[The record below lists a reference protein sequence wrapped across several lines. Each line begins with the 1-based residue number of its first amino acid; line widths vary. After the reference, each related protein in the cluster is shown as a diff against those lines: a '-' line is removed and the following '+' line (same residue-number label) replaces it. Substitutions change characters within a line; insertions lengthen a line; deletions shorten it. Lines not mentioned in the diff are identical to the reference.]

1 MTETLFL
8 TPASSGCLSLFM
20 LAILASAYLI
30 FRLFRTQLRALNSQL
45 LYVTGFSLSTAL
57 FAGLAFVEVSFLASP
72 RFIAVALQPVAVALL
87 VALWIQF
94 VTMADDD
101 RSPPLQRER
110 SIVAVASLAYLG
122 LEGALAL
129 QALWRTASA
138 GVLRP
143 GWLELIPLVG
153 LLWVLLRLMHHMRQG
168 QVYAPAQRL
177 QVLVLALLALVVGLR
192 LAFAWDLLALPV
204 YHVLVTYALMLSLL
218 FAVIASLT
226 LFREP
231 TSLTVTLSASL
242 LVIIMLILALF
253 AWFISPNYVE
263 QYGQDQEDVHIRF
276 LLHNQLWSL
285 TIATVLVNLGLIVA
299 LPLLFAMIII
309 RSLRALLAGMQQW
322 NLGQM
327 NTEITVHLN
336 NEIGSLASEI
346 NRLDHERNYLIK
358 QMEERINVGTIA
370 LVHASEKYRDLF
382 EFESDANFVVRS
394 SDGKI
399 LEANGAAAVLYGF
412 SQDELKQMRNVD
424 LSAEPEATHER
435 STDVQ
440 PSKEIVRIPLRWHRR
455 RDGTVFPVELTA
467 RFIEWDGEN
476 VHIVSIR
483 DITERQKIQA
493 ELERLATTDALT
505 GVYDRRY
512 FFEHGSRLF
521 LRAKAGDPG
530 GAIFMLDL
538 DHFKL
543 VNDTYGHSVGD
554 LVICEFARRIR
565 ANLRPG
571 DILARYGGE
580 EFIVLMMIPDQKN
593 IPQLAERLLQT
604 VSSSPF
610 EFEDAVIS
618 VTTSLG
624 IAPFHPALVSFD
636 QQVDLADDALYQAKE
651 AGRNCWRMAAF
662 PDA

>member
-1 MTETLFL
+1 MTETLLL
-8 TPASSGCLSLFM
+8 TPASPGYLSLFT
-20 LAILASAYLI
+20 LAILALAYLI
-30 FRLFRTQLRALNSQL
+30 LRLFRTQPRVLTRQL
-45 LYVTGFSLSTAL
+45 LYVTGFCLSTSL
-57 FAGLAFVEVSFLASP
+57 FAGLSFVEVSLLAP
-72 RFIAVALQPVAVALL
+72 QRFAAIVLQPVVVAFF

-94 VTMADDD
+94 VTTVADD
-101 RSPPLQRER
+101 RSPSLQRER

-122 LEGALAL
+122 VEGALAL
-129 QALWRTASA
+129 QEVWRSGTSM
-138 GVLRP
+138 GSLRP
-143 GWLELIPLVG
+143 RWLEFIPCA
-153 LLWVLLRLMHHMRQG
+153 LLLGVFLRLVQMRQG
-168 QVYAPAQRL
+168 HVYTPVERL
-177 QVLVLALLALVVGLR
+177 QMLVLVLLALVVGLR
-192 LAFAWDLLALPV
+192 LTFAWDLPPLPV
-204 YHVLVTYALMLSLL
+204 YHVLLTHTLMLSLL
-218 FAVIASLT
+218 FAVIVGLS

-231 TSLTVTLSASL
+231 TSLTVTLSANL
-242 LVIIMLILALF
+242 LMITVSILTLF
-253 AWFISPNYVE
+253 AWFVSPNYVQ
-263 QYGQDQEDVHIRF
+263 QYVHNQSDINIRF
-276 LLHNQLWSL
+276 LLHDQLWSI
-285 TIATVLVNLGLIVA
+285 TIATVVINLILI
-299 LPLLFAMIII
+299 LMFPLIFSMIMA
-309 RSLRALLAGMQQW
+309 RSLQAVLVGMRQW
-322 NLGQM
+322 KLDSA
-327 NTEITVHLN
+327 NTDIPVYFN
-336 NEIGSLASEI
+336 DEIGLLTQEF
-346 NRLDHERNYLIK
+346 NRFDRERHNLIK
-358 QMEERINVGTIA
+358 RMEERINAGTIA
-370 LVHASEKYRDLF
+370 LVQASEKYRDLF

-424 LSAEPEATHER
+424 LSAEPEATHQR

-610 EFEDAVIS
+610 VFEDAVIS

-651 AGRNCWRMAAF
+651 AGRNCWRIAAF